1 MSPGPVAQFRDVEG
15 SAHNNIAGAPVYVQ
29 IQDSNNGDTEMAD
42 LTAGNPNELY
52 EEAPLVMTVHD
63 MIEQVDA
70 NDKSVQF
77 NPFTNQVSKA
87 NTKSIQYLWQ
97 STDSSKKTFPGL
109 RYGGKFMQPRKNLY
123 GGKPK

>member
-1 MSPGPVAQFRDVEG
+1 
-15 SAHNNIAGAPVYVQ
+15 
-29 IQDSNNGDTEMAD
+29 MAD

-97 STDSSKKTFPGL
+97 STDSGKKAFPGPSRL
-109 RYGGKFMQPRKNLY
+109 ALWWQVHAT
-123 GGKPK
+123 